1 MTSVVASGFRSR
13 RLGETGEAPWQTA
26 GWRGS
31 TRGEAGCA
39 GKRWNDSLMEERSV
53 EGYIYICIFFFLLK
67 TMQIYYLHSF
77 GGQSPK
83 WLSVGKTQGMGRAL
97 LPSRSPRGKSI
108 SSPFPVSGSLVY
120 GPFLHPQGQWCW
132 SESLPYGH
140 LSGSVFRVP
149 LQPLTPPQLFSFLGF
164 VLA

>member
-53 EGYIYICIFFFLLK
+53 EGFKQGPWRDETLEI
-67 TMQIYYLHSF
+67 
-77 GGQSPK
+77 GG
-83 WLSVGKTQGMGRAL
+83 
-97 LPSRSPRGKSI
+97 
-108 SSPFPVSGSLVY
+108 
-120 GPFLHPQGQWCW
+120 H
-132 SESLPYGH
+132 
-140 LSGSVFRVP
+140 
-149 LQPLTPPQLFSFLGF
+149 
-164 VLA
+164 

>member
-13 RLGETGEAPWQTA
+13 CLGETGEAPRQTA
-26 GWRGS
+26 RWRGS

-39 GKRWNDSLMEERSV
+39 GKRWHDSLMEERSA
-53 EGYIYICIFFFLLK
+53 EGYIYIYIYFFFLLK
-67 TMQIYYLHSF
+67 TTQIYYLHSF

-83 WLSVGKTQGMGRAL
+83 WLSVGKTQGTGRAL

-120 GPFLHPQGQWCW
+120 GPFLHPQGQ
-132 SESLPYGH
+132 
-140 LSGSVFRVP
+140 
-149 LQPLTPPQLFSFLGF
+149 
-164 VLA
+164 